1 MIAEIAA
8 SLRWAV
14 TQEQHCCTHR
24 MSRLRVQLQDLG
36 WQMRPGKGTHL
47 VCRSSRG
54 RNIPVPVSKN
64 KVKREYLRLLLEE
77 IELTSGDLKET
88 TDDD

>member
-1 MIAEIAA
+1 MPNPERILEELR
-8 SLRWAV
+8 SLP
-14 TQEQHCCTHR
+14 TDLT
-24 MSRLRVQLQDLG
+24 MSRLRVLLQDLG
-36 WQMRPGKGTHL
+36 WQMRPGKGSHL
-47 VCRSSRG
+47 VCRSPRG

-64 KVKREYLRLLLEE
+64 KVKREYLRLLLKE

>member
-1 MIAEIAA
+1 MSNPERILEELK
-8 SLRWAV
+8 SLP
-14 TQEQHCCTHR
+14 TDLS
-24 MSRLRVQLQDLG
+24 MSRLRVLLQDLG
-36 WQMRPGKGTHL
+36 WQMRPGKGSHL
-47 VCRSSRG
+47 VCRSPRG

-64 KVKREYLRLLLEE
+64 KVKREYLKLLLKE